1 MLILKF
7 NKLKKLHFERIL
19 NKFNILIKERGV
31 LLLFLMGLAWLTSPS
46 KCSSDSCAYTAILAG
61 LFTFGLM
68 IIVGVFLLNSW
79 YRLVKE
85 ENENNATIKDFLI
98 LVLISIIY
106 LAQWFLMP

>member
-1 MLILKF
+1 M
-7 NKLKKLHFERIL
+7 

-46 KCSSDSCAYTAILAG
+46 KCSSESCAYTAILAG

-106 LAQWFLMP
+106 LAHWFLMP

>member
-1 MLILKF
+1 MLVNEEISAKE
-7 NKLKKLHFERIL
+7 LKKYDLVYL
-19 NKFNILIKERGV
+19 PMKEFINTIPGYQAQ
-31 LLLFLMGLAWLTSPS
+31 LL
-46 KCSSDSCAYTAILAG
+46 
-61 LFTFGLM
+61 TFGLM